1 MVVIRESL
9 RESSVWRV
17 GQVLSPAGCISIQ
30 VVVTLSVISNSL
42 SLQSSHSMFGV
53 LLWIRGLKYGY
64 GYDYTIIMII
74 VFTYL

>member
-1 MVVIRESL
+1 
-9 RESSVWRV
+9 
-17 GQVLSPAGCISIQ
+17 
-30 VVVTLSVISNSL
+30 
-42 SLQSSHSMFGV
+42 MFGV